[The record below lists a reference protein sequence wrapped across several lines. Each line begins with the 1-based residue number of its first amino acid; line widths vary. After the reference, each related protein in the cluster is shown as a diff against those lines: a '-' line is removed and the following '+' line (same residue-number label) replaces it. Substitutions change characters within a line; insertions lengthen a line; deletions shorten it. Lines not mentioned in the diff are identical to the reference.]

1 MSQNVINAA
10 SATFEQ
16 EVLQS
21 DKPVLVDFWASW
33 CGPCRM
39 MGPVVEQIA
48 DEKAGEVKVVKVN
61 VDDNPELA
69 QEYRV
74 MSIPAFFVFKG
85 GKVANQAVGGR
96 PKAQLEALL
105 V

>member
-1 MSQNVINAA
+1 MSNIINATA
-10 SATFEQ
+10 SNFDQ
-16 EVLQS
+16 EVLES

-61 VDDNPELA
+61 VDDEPGLA
-69 QEYRV
+69 QKYGI

-85 GKVANQAVGGR
+85 GKVANQTVGGR

-105 V
+105 A